1 MKTIILNDDCYPILM
16 ETNINVVRADQ
27 NIWADEAV
35 AYVRMKVDRENDYLA
50 PCRTWA
56 EVEEKT
62 QMLLDRL
69 KPVILERM
77 GNDEKK

>member
-16 ETNINVVRADQ
+16 ETNINVVSADQ

-56 EVEEKT
+56 EVEERT
-62 QMLLDRL
+62 QMLLDKL

-77 GNDEKK
+77 GIG

>member
-1 MKTIILNDDCYPILM
+1 MKTIILDDDIRYPIVM
-16 ETNINVVRADQ
+16 EMDINVVSADQ
-27 NIWADEAV
+27 NIWADEDV
-35 AYVRMKVDRENDYLA
+35 TYVRMKVDRENDYLA

-77 GNDEKK
+77 GIG

>member
-16 ETNINVVRADQ
+16 ETSINVVSADQ
-27 NIWADEAV
+27 NILADEAV

-56 EVEEKT
+56 EVEERM
-62 QMLLDRL
+62 QMLLDKL

-77 GNDEKK
+77 GIG

>member
-1 MKTIILNDDCYPILM
+1 MKTIILDDDIRYPIVM
-16 ETNINVVRADQ
+16 ETSINVVSADQ

-35 AYVRMKVDRENDYLA
+35 AYVRMRVDRENDYLA

-62 QMLLDRL
+62 KMLLDRL
-69 KPVILERM
+69 KPVIMERM
-77 GNDEKK
+77 GIKQ

>member
-1 MKTIILNDDCYPILM
+1 MKTIILNDDIYPILM
-16 ETNINVVRADQ
+16 ETNINVVSADQ

-35 AYVRMKVDRENDYLA
+35 TYVRMKVDRENDYLA

-56 EVEEKT
+56 EVEERT
-62 QMLLDRL
+62 QMLLDKL

-77 GNDEKK
+77 EIG